1 MSGYYL
7 GLLKTSHADA
17 SFWKAGQKIWEVGD
31 YEYNNPTHH
40 GTPEERVNSA
50 ETGFKL
56 SYLQKKDINYAF
68 EAGIDYVSRV
78 A

>member
-1 MSGYYL
+1 MPMLHSGRRDKKF
-7 GLLKTSHADA
+7 GR
-17 SFWKAGQKIWEVGD
+17 F
-31 YEYNNPTHH
+31 NPTHH